1 MSVVFEICKKL
12 SDDIDLSSGLY
23 KEFFKNLK
31 QYQLLRSINRDDPNS
46 CLAYA
51 QGWFLKPRF
60 FKKKCTFYL
69 TDDKENML
77 RFFRKYGDFH
87 KERCTWRYDP
97 GNYKTKEL
105 RDGRA
110 LETMLQFD
118 NAWADNCVFIVA
130 F

>member
-1 MSVVFEICKKL
+1 MSVVLEIRKKL
-12 SDDIDLSSGLY
+12 SDDIDLSSALY
-23 KEFFKNLK
+23 NECFKNLK
-31 QYQLLRSINRDDPNS
+31 QYQLWRSINRDDLNS
-46 CLAYA
+46 CVAYA

-69 TDDKENML
+69 TDNKENML
-77 RFFRKYGDFH
+77 RFFRKYGDFR
-87 KERCTWRYDP
+87 KGKYTWRYDP
-97 GNYKTKEL
+97 GNYKTKEF

-118 NAWADNCVFIVA
+118 NAWEDDCVFVVA

>member
-1 MSVVFEICKKL
+1 MSVTFGVYKKL
-12 SDDIDLSSGLY
+12 TDEELPNDSYRCYFESSQ
-23 KEFFKNLK
+23 
-31 QYQLLRSINRDDPNS
+31 QYQLWLLINRDNFDT

-69 TDDKENML
+69 TDNKENML
-77 RFFRKYGDFH
+77 KFFRKYGDFR
-87 KERCTWRYDP
+87 KEKCTWRYDP
-97 GNYKTKEL
+97 GNYKTRNR

-110 LETMLQFD
+110 LETMLQFE
-118 NAWADNCVFIVA
+118 NAWEDDCVFVVA